1 MTDKIKGTPKLVE
14 IYNPVH
20 GLVRVEVYNEDGD
33 HFMDVLWDE
42 RDEQSTAKK
51 DEFRKWVDQVI
62 KRYQ

>member
-14 IYNPVH
+14 IYNPAE
-20 GLVRVEVYNEDGD
+20 GLVRVEVYHEDGE

-42 RDEQSTAKK
+42 RDEQTTAKK
-51 DEFRKWVDQVI
+51 DEFQKWVSQVI